1 MICYYHV
8 NFVCGYVT
16 ITVTLCKYIVH
27 QHTQEH
33 SSNAHLEYLRKQ
45 YNTPSEYDENEMA
58 LTLALRVCVYIHVLK
73 MLREK
78 IYFLIF
84 KKVSQRI

>member
-1 MICYYHV
+1 M
-8 NFVCGYVT
+8 NFVCGFVT
-16 ITVTLCKYIVH
+16 ITVTLCKCIVY

-33 SSNAHLEYLRKQ
+33 SSNARLEYLRKQ
-45 YNTPSEYDENEMA
+45 YNTPSEYDEYEMA

-84 KKVSQRI
+84 